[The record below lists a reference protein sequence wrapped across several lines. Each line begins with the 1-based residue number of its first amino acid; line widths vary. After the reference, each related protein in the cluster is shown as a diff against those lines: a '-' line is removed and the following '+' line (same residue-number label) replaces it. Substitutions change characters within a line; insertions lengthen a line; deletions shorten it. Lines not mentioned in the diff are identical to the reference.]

1 MDNSRIHQGGN
12 VGRSAS
18 LTACLERVLR
28 DAGGQPLSESIH
40 AVLGLSLRMVA
51 SRSSACAANWPTLG
65 CDHFLLK
72 TCRLF
77 GMRIRELHPPAAAS
91 GLRHYEAFDQHF
103 RISYAPLIRA
113 ALHHDQ
119 VVLAWRGWAGAR
131 TDIWGIITE
140 ASHDGE
146 FGFLGRTAESASL
159 VVPLER
165 PPVQVY
171 VIESNRPCR
180 PEARELVEAATLATQ
195 AWWSEDVQTEMDLT
209 TGVAAYRLWQCAVEK
224 CSCPDHQSD
233 AFVCAAAL
241 AGDLYRDRLSAA
253 RFYEFIG
260 DEMGEQKGGPISSV
274 VASCQRAAYACS
286 EIQSLASDVSI
297 RNTASDR
304 AALVHRI
311 QMAVEADQAA
321 VSAILAVG
329 RTDGKAH

>member
-1 MDNSRIHQGGN
+1 
-12 VGRSAS
+12 
-18 LTACLERVLR
+18 
-28 DAGGQPLSESIH
+28 
-40 AVLGLSLRMVA
+40 MVA
-51 SRSSACAANWPTLG
+51 SRSSACVASWPALG

-77 GMRIRELHPPAAAS
+77 GMRIRELHPPSAAT

-119 VVLAWRGWAGAR
+119 IVLAWQGWAGAR

-195 AWWSEDVQTEMDLT
+195 AWWSEDGRTEMDLT
-209 TGVAAYRLWQCAVEK
+209 TGAAAYRSWQCSVEQ
-224 CSCPDHQSD
+224 CSCPDHEFD
-233 AFVCAAAL
+233 AFRCAAAL
-241 AGDLYRDRLSAA
+241 AGDLYRDRLSAV
-253 RFYEFIG
+253 RFYECVR
-260 DEMGEQKGGPISSV
+260 DEAGEKAGGPISSV
-274 VASCQRAAYACS
+274 VASCQRAANVCR
-286 EIQSLASDVSI
+286 EIQSLASDASI